1 MKCKILSNSVTLQLV
16 EALGRVTQLTDFIAL
31 YHFVNCFDYVAAIMF
46 APLLVFA
53 GLLII

>member
-16 EALGRVTQLTDFIAL
+16 EALGRVTQLTDFIAY
-31 YHFVNCFDYVAAIMF
+31 YHFANCFDFVAAIMF
-46 APLLVFA
+46 APLLMFA

>member
-31 YHFVNCFDYVAAIMF
+31 YHFANCFDYVAAIMF
-46 APLLVFA
+46 APLLVSA